1 MEQIEN
7 FRLLG
12 DETRLRILALM
23 ARETELC
30 VCELVAALGL
40 SQPKISRHLAAL
52 RDGGVLDSRRDAQ
65 WVFYR
70 ISESLAGWQE
80 RVIEAALE
88 GVAGEPV
95 LVQDQTRLDK
105 MKNRPRREVAA

>member
-1 MEQIEN
+1 MEQIET

-12 DETRLRILALM
+12 DETRVRALALM

-30 VCELVAALGL
+30 VCELVAALAL

-52 RDGGVLDSRRDAQ
+52 RDGGLLESRRDAQ
-65 WVFYR
+65 WVFYH
-70 ISESLAGWQE
+70 ISESLAGWQK

-95 LVQDQTRLDK
+95 LQEDKTRLENMDS
-105 MKNRPRREVAA
+105 RPMRSAAA